1 MCPTCID
8 EVCQCRV
15 SSAESNVPKSLD
27 GKSSPSSAPDI
38 SLIDAMIRME
48 MSMSH
53 LCEKIEAL
61 VDVHAQ
67 MLDQL
72 VDMSGGFEEEA
83 EPTHYLSGKPIK

>member
-1 MCPTCID
+1 
-8 EVCQCRV
+8 
-15 SSAESNVPKSLD
+15 
-27 GKSSPSSAPDI
+27 
-38 SLIDAMIRME
+38 MIRME

-72 VDMSGGFEEEA
+72 VDMSGGFEEA
-83 EPTHYLSGKPIK
+83 PEPTHYLSGKPIK